1 VSTAGANPGSGRFGL
16 VGKRVVVGLMV
27 GIVAAA
33 VALVEGASW
42 AVAALCAS
50 DFAALVFIV
59 WVWITVAGAD
69 AAKTARLARAE
80 DASRA
85 AAEAVLIGAGGA
97 SLIAVAFTLVQ
108 AGSAHAPARGLLS
121 ALAIGSV
128 ALAWT
133 SIHTVYVLRYARSY
147 YSPPD
152 GGIDFHGEMPDY
164 LDFAYLA
171 LTIGMCFQ
179 VSDTDLTGKRV
190 RRCALHHALL
200 SYIFGTVIVAVTVN
214 LIAALLGHQQLDSGI
229 RARRTEPGAERLDKS
244 RLDRRG
250 PTASRGARSLPF
262 RALALYV
269 ARLLERLLVGVEEE
283 RQHVRLGH
291 RLPCGLSSEHLTAEL
306 DVRLAKRGG

>member
-1 VSTAGANPGSGRFGL
+1 LHPPWLVSIGEVSTADADPGADRFGL
-16 VGKRVVVGLMV
+16 VGKRVVVGSVV
-27 GIVAAA
+27 GITAA
-33 VALVEGASW
+33 VLALVEGASW

-69 AAKTARLARAE
+69 AARTARLARAE
-80 DASRA
+80 DASHA
-85 AAEAVLIGAGGA
+85 AAEAVLIGAGAA

-121 ALAIGSV
+121 GLTIVSV

-152 GGIDFHGEMPDY
+152 GGIDFHGETPDY

-179 VSDTDLTGKRV
+179 VSDTDLTAKRV

-200 SYIFGTVIVAVTVN
+200 SYLFGTVIVAVTVN
-214 LIAALLGHQQLDSGI
+214 LIASLLG
-229 RARRTEPGAERLDKS
+229 R
-244 RLDRRG
+244 
-250 PTASRGARSLPF
+250 
-262 RALALYV
+262 
-269 ARLLERLLVGVEEE
+269 
-283 RQHVRLGH
+283 
-291 RLPCGLSSEHLTAEL
+291 
-306 DVRLAKRGG
+306 